1 LPVLAKPFL
10 FLSLSKMKNRSL
22 PTYFFRGLLF
32 VVPVALTIYII
43 VVCIRWLD
51 SLIDISV
58 PGLGLLTI
66 VASITLIGYL
76 ASTLLAAPLFR
87 LLEEVLT
94 KLPLVNIIYSSL
106 KDLISAFVGDKK
118 KFDRPVLVAL
128 SEDLTIRKPGFI
140 TQNDLSQLGLID
152 QVAVYL
158 PHSYNFSGNLF
169 IVPTQYVTP
178 INASSTEIMKFIVS
192 GGVSG
197 LEEQLTGRVSS

>member
-1 LPVLAKPFL
+1 
-10 FLSLSKMKNRSL
+10 MKNRSI

-32 VVPVALTIYII
+32 VVPLALTVYIL
-43 VVCIRWLD
+43 VVCIQWLD
-51 SLIDISV
+51 SLIPIAV

-66 VASITLIGYL
+66 MVSITLIGYMG
-76 ASTLLAAPLFR
+76 STLLAAPFFR

-94 KLPLVNIIYSSL
+94 RLPLVNIIYSSL

-118 KFDRPVLVAL
+118 KFDSPVLVSL
-128 SEDLTIRKPGFI
+128 SEDLTIKKPGFI
-140 TQNDLSQLGLID
+140 TQRDLSQLGLVD

-169 IVPTQYVTP
+169 IVPSHYVTP
-178 INASSTEIMKFIVS
+178 IEASSTDIMKFIVS

-197 LEEQLTGRVSS
+197 LEKHISGRVST

>member
-1 LPVLAKPFL
+1 
-10 FLSLSKMKNRSL
+10 MKNRSL

-32 VVPVALTIYII
+32 AVPVALTIYIL

-51 SLIDISV
+51 NLIDISV

-66 VASITLIGYL
+66 LASVTLIGYL

-94 KLPLVNIIYSSL
+94 RLPLVNIIYSSL

-128 SEDLTIRKPGFI
+128 SDDLTIRKPGFI
-140 TQNDLSQLGLID
+140 TQDNLAKLGLID

-169 IVPTQYVTP
+169 IVPSQHVTP
-178 INASSTEIMKFIVS
+178 IDASSTEIMKFIVS

-197 LEEQLTGRVSS
+197 LEEHLGGISHEEV

>member
-1 LPVLAKPFL
+1 
-10 FLSLSKMKNRSL
+10 MKNRSL

-32 VVPVALTIYII
+32 VVPVALTIYIL
-43 VVCIRWLD
+43 VVSIQWLD
-51 SLIDISV
+51 SLIQISI

-66 VASITLIGYL
+66 LASITLIGYL

-87 LLEEVLT
+87 LLEELLT
-94 KLPLVNIIYSSL
+94 RLPLVNIIYSSL

-140 TQNDLSQLGLID
+140 TQENLTKLGLVD

-169 IVPTQYVTP
+169 IVPSQYVTP
-178 INASSTEIMKFIVS
+178 IEASSTEIMKFIVS

-197 LEEQLTGRVSS
+197 LEEHFGGTST

>member
-1 LPVLAKPFL
+1 
-10 FLSLSKMKNRSL
+10 MKNRSL

-32 VVPVALTIYII
+32 VVPVALTIYILLVSI
-43 VVCIRWLD
+43 QWLD
-51 SLIDISV
+51 SLIPIAI

-66 VASITLIGYL
+66 LASITLIGYL
-76 ASTLLAAPLFR
+76 ASTLLAAPIFR
-87 LLEEVLT
+87 LLEELLT
-94 KLPLVNIIYSSL
+94 RLPLVNIIYSSL

-140 TQNDLSQLGLID
+140 TQDNLEKLGLID

-169 IVPTQYVTP
+169 IVPSQYVTP
-178 INASSTEIMKFIVS
+178 IEASSTEIMKFIIS

-197 LEEQLTGRVSS
+197 LEEHFGGKVA

>member
-1 LPVLAKPFL
+1 
-10 FLSLSKMKNRSL
+10 MKNRSL

-32 VVPVALTIYII
+32 VVPVALTIYIL
-43 VVCIRWLD
+43 VVSIQWLD
-51 SLIDISV
+51 SLIQISI

-66 VASITLIGYL
+66 LASITLNGYL

-87 LLEEVLT
+87 LLEELLT
-94 KLPLVNIIYSSL
+94 RLPLVNIIYSSL

-140 TQNDLSQLGLID
+140 TQENLTKLGLVD

-169 IVPTQYVTP
+169 FVPSQYVTP
-178 INASSTEIMKFIVS
+178 IEASSTEIMKFIVS

-197 LEEQLTGRVSS
+197 LEEHFGGTST

>member
-1 LPVLAKPFL
+1 
-10 FLSLSKMKNRSL
+10 MKNRSL
-22 PTYFFRGLLF
+22 ATYFFRGLLF
-32 VVPVALTIYII
+32 VVPVALTIYLI
-43 VVCIRWLD
+43 VVSIRWLD
-51 SLIDISV
+51 SLIGISV

-66 VASITLIGYL
+66 LASITLVGYL

-178 INASSTEIMKFIVS
+178 ISASSTEIMKFIVS

-197 LEEQLTGRVSS
+197 LEEHLTGRVSS

>member
-1 LPVLAKPFL
+1 
-10 FLSLSKMKNRSL
+10 MKNRSL

-51 SLIDISV
+51 SLIEISV

-94 KLPLVNIIYSSL
+94 KLPLINIIYSSL

-128 SEDLTIRKPGFI
+128 SDDLHIRKPGFI
-140 TQNDLSQLGLID
+140 TQDDLSQLGLID

-169 IVPTQYVTP
+169 IVPAQYVTP
-178 INASSTEIMKFIVS
+178 IEVSSTDIMKFIVS

-197 LEEQLTGRVSS
+197 LEEHIKGKVSS